1 MAKKVDAKALKEKK
15 QKRLA
20 AILLVLMLGVMAF
33 SVPKTLKMMNQQ
45 PAAAA
50 PPPAAAPA
58 PTDAAGA
65 AVVPPAGTV
74 VPPVDAGAAAVA
86 AAGAPTL
93 VVSSTPGP
101 TADGRLVS
109 FERFASKDPF
119 VQQITAPTA
128 KGGAPPADARAAADS
143 GAAGA
148 TGGSAAKP
156 ADAAAVPAAPAAPAA
171 TGTTGTTGAFSGT
184 TPAAPAAPAAVAD
197 PTAAQIS
204 VNGAAAESVAV
215 EGTFPTAE
223 PMFVVVE
230 VLPTGAKIAIANGK
244 YEDGAETITL
254 TVGRP
259 LTLMNTS
266 DGTKYE
272 ILLVSVS

>member
-45 PAAAA
+45 PAAAT
-50 PPPAAAPA
+50 PPPATAPA
-58 PTDAAGA
+58 PTDAAAGA
-65 AVVPPAGTV
+65 AVPPA
-74 VPPVDAGAAAVA
+74 DAGAAAVA
-86 AAGAPTL
+86 ATGTPTL
-93 VVSSTPGP
+93 VVSSTAGP
-101 TADGRLVS
+101 TADGQLVS

-119 VQQITAPTA
+119 VQQISQQPAKAGVAPA
-128 KGGAPPADARAAADS
+128 ADAD
-143 GAAGA
+143 AGA
-148 TGGSAAKP
+148 TIPAGAVGAVGGKASGEAGSAGEP
-156 ADAAAVPAAPAAPAA
+156 AASSPPTGATGAVP
-171 TGTTGTTGAFSGT
+171 GS
-184 TPAAPAAPAAVAD
+184 TPAAPAPAPASPAAVAD

-204 VNGAAAESVAV
+204 VNGGAAENVAV

-230 VLPTGAKIAIANGK
+230 LLPTGAKIAVADGK
-244 YEDGAETITL
+244 YENGAETITL
-254 TVGRP
+254 TAGRP

-266 DGTKYE
+266 DGTRYE